1 MAIRDNNPQ
10 TTIDEVHE
18 IMYLLRGT
26 NATKDGDYRN
36 IHLGTVLEY
45 LRNQKFE
52 EKMITLQKLSL
63 MLGLAQ
69 RQVRENYID
78 GLIAFGIISL
88 NSDCKAWYWVG
99 SKAIKNQFGK
109 LRTNNKED
117 NEYVVN
123 QLVENKNESATEY
136 MNKKEAEKKNGK

>member
-1 MAIRDNNPQ
+1 MNDNHPQ

-52 EKMITLQKLSL
+52 DKMITLQKLSL

-109 LRTNNKED
+109 LRTNTKED
-117 NEYVVN
+117 NEFVVSE
-123 QLVENKNESATEY
+123 LIKKETDESATEY
-136 MNKKEAEKKNGK
+136 MNKKEAEKKNVN